1 MHTREKLTNVPS
13 SENPSLSRTIILN
26 FRSLKFGE
34 DDSTTVTL
42 PDGVFLFGVRDM
54 KWWIVFEECFFLIC
68 WYIWSLFDTSTI
80 FNITF
85 SQLSKCV
92 FGILWILCRVFRPFV
107 APEIKSNLAWLHRQ
121 HGIASSL
128 VRMPRGY
135 EDEPELTWNRGKN
148 SPVPDI
154 RRVQPC
160 TAHFQLPSTIY
171 GCLFGLFYKV
181 TKDGQLLYVS
191 LPKRKAFIHV
201 GKDNKNT
208 YDGSMIGVPGGGGSE
223 LVEKGMFL

>member
-1 MHTREKLTNVPS
+1 MHTPEKLTNVPS
-13 SENPSLSRTIILN
+13 SEYPSLILN
-26 FRSLKFGE
+26 FRSLKFGNNCHIAWRLFFYLE
-34 DDSTTVTL
+34 SVTWN
-42 PDGVFLFGVRDM
+42 DESFLKSV
-54 KWWIVFEECFFLIC
+54 FFLIC

-154 RRVQPC
+154 RRVQLC

-191 LPKRKAFIHV
+191 LPKRKAFIDV